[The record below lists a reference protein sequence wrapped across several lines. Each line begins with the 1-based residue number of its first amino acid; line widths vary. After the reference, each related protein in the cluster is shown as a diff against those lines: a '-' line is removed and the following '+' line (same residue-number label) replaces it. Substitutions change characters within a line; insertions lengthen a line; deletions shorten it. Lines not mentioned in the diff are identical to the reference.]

1 MMRLLACILALI
13 ACGGTE
19 PKSTSLLFEGT
30 VTDVATGAPIPGTS
44 LGVGDGSG
52 FGLPTN
58 LPSTSDSQG
67 HYTVSSSCINN
78 PYLYA
83 YTPGYYFHSVK
94 VECRTERQTS
104 NISLTRDP
112 TAP

>member
-1 MMRLLACILALI
+1 MMRWLACFLTLI

-58 LPSTSDSQG
+58 LPSTTDSEG
-67 HYTVSSSCINN
+67 HYTLSWSCVNN

-83 YTPGYYFHSVK
+83 YAPHYYFHSVK
-94 VECRTERQTS
+94 VECRAERQTS
-104 NISLTRDP
+104 NVSLTRDP
-112 TAP
+112 NAP